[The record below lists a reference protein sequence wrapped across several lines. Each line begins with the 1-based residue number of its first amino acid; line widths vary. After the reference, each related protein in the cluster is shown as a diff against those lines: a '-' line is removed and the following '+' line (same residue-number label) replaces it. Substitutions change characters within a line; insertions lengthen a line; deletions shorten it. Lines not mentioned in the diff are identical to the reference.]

1 MHKEYKLVS
10 LLRICIMKL
19 EKELELYQIAEDQA
33 GYFSLQ
39 QARQLGLQ
47 RNQVYRDIERGK
59 FIKASYGV
67 YRFVQFPAS
76 NFEEIHQAV
85 LSAGKNAVVGFQSAL
100 YVYELSDII
109 PDEIHLI
116 LPSTASRRRDGIRV
130 HTIQLEPDDI
140 ASFEGLPITT
150 VAKTMIDCAFANVG
164 DDEVRLAILQSLRR
178 GMTTREKLIQ
188 ETMKRSARI
197 QRLISQTVE
206 GIKL

>member
-1 MHKEYKLVS
+1 
-10 LLRICIMKL
+10 MKL

-59 FIKASYGV
+59 LIKAGYGV

-76 NFEEIHQAV
+76 NFEEIHRA
-85 LSAGKNAVVGFQSAL
+85 LLRAGKNAVVGFQSAL

-116 LPSTASRRRDGIRV
+116 LPPTASRRRESIRV
-130 HTIQLEPDDI
+130 HTIQLKPDDI
-140 ASFEGLPITT
+140 TSFEGLPITT
-150 VAKTMIDCAFANVG
+150 VAKTIIDCAFANVG
-164 DDEVRLAILQSLRR
+164 DEEVRLAIYQSLRR
-178 GMTTREKLIQ
+178 GMTTKEKIIQ
-188 ETMKRSARI
+188 EKNNY
-197 QRLISQTVE
+197 
-206 GIKL
+206 K

>member
-1 MHKEYKLVS
+1 MYP
-10 LLRICIMKL
+10 LRTYVMKL

-39 QARQLGLQ
+39 QAKQIGLQ
-47 RNQVYRDIERGK
+47 RSQIYRDIERGK
-59 FIKASYGV
+59 FIRTGYGV

-76 NFEEIHQAV
+76 AFEEIHQAV
-85 LSAGKNAVVGFQSAL
+85 LSAGRDVVVGFQSAL

-116 LPSTASRRRDGIRV
+116 LSPTASRRRDGIRV

-140 ASFEGLPITT
+140 TSFEGLPITT
-150 VAKTMIDCAFANVG
+150 VAKSIVDCAFANIG
-164 DDEVRLAILQSLRR
+164 DEEVRLAILQSLRR
-178 GMTTREKLIQ
+178 GMTTKEKLIQ
-188 ETMKRSARI
+188 ESKKRSARI
-197 QRLISQTVE
+197 QRLISQSVE

>member
-1 MHKEYKLVS
+1 
-10 LLRICIMKL
+10 MKL

-47 RNQVYRDIERGK
+47 RNQVYREIERGK
-59 FIKASYGV
+59 FIKAGYGV

-76 NFEEIHQAV
+76 NFEEIHRAV

-116 LPSTASRRRDGIRV
+116 LPPTASRRRVGIRV
-130 HTIQLEPDDI
+130 HTTQLEPDDI
-140 ASFEGLPITT
+140 TSFEGLPITT
-150 VAKTMIDCAFANVG
+150 VAKTIIDCAFANVG
-164 DDEVRLAILQSLRR
+164 DEEVRLAILQSLRR

-188 ETMKRSARI
+188 ESKKRSARV
-197 QRLISQTVE
+197 QELVGQTVE
-206 GIKL
+206 GVKL

>member
-1 MHKEYKLVS
+1 M
-10 LLRICIMKL
+10 RIKSTVLCPFYAYIMKL

-47 RNQVYRDIERGK
+47 RNQVYRDIKRGK
-59 FIKASYGV
+59 LIKAGYGV

-76 NFEEIHQAV
+76 NFEEIHRAV
-85 LSAGKNAVVGFQSAL
+85 LSAGKNTVVGFQSAL

-109 PDEIHLI
+109 PSEIHLI
-116 LPSTASRRRDGIRV
+116 LPPTASRRREDIRV

-140 ASFEGLPITT
+140 TSFEGLPITT
-150 VAKTMIDCAFANVG
+150 VAKSIIDCAFANVG
-164 DDEVRLAILQSLRR
+164 DEEVRLAILQSLRR
-178 GMTTREKLIQ
+178 GMTTKEKLIQ
-188 ETMKRSARI
+188 ESKKRSARI
-197 QRLISQTVE
+197 QRLISQSVE

>member
-1 MHKEYKLVS
+1 
-10 LLRICIMKL
+10 MKL

-47 RNQVYRDIERGK
+47 RNQIYRDIERGK
-59 FIKASYGV
+59 FIKAGYGV
-67 YRFVQFPAS
+67 YRFIQFPAS

-116 LPSTASRRRDGIRV
+116 LPPTASRRREGIRV

-140 ASFEGLPITT
+140 TSFEGLPITT
-150 VAKTMIDCAFANVG
+150 VAKAIIDCAFANVG
-164 DDEVRLAILQSLRR
+164 DEVVRLALYQSLRR
-178 GMTTREKLIQ
+178 GMTTKENLIQ
-188 ETMKRSARI
+188 ESEKRSARI